1 MRRPS
6 VPPPFGIILKS
17 PERTHPWRAA
27 TLMIDW
33 LTILL
38 YGVCELRK
46 AIEGERIG
54 AHARVDSRLADLR
67 FTK

>member
-17 PERTHPWRAA
+17 PERTHLRRAA

-33 LTILL
+33 LTILP
-38 YGVCELRK
+38 YGVCELRE
-46 AIEGERIG
+46 AIERERIG
-54 AHARVDSRLADLR
+54 AHARVDSRLTDLR